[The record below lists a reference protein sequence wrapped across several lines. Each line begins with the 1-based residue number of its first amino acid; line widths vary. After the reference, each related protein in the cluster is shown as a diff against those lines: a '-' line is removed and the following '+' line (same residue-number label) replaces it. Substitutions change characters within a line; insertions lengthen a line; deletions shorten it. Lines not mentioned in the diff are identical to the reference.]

1 MLTKDKVP
9 TARVKLQGSG
19 EVMIPKSIRDMLN
32 IEYKDELIL
41 GIFEV
46 LKHGESSEIPSFT
59 VSFG

>member
-9 TARVKLQGSG
+9 TARVKLQRTG

-32 IEYKDELIL
+32 IEHRDELIV

-46 LKHGESSEIPSFT
+46 LKHGEISELPSFT